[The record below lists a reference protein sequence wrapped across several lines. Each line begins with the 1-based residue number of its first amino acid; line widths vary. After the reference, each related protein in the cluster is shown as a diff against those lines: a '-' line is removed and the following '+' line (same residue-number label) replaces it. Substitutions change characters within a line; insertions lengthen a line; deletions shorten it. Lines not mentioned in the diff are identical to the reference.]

1 MKIHLVRTL
10 ETREYYVLMEIYRA
24 SRKRDLI
31 AYAKLAREQNNVLT
45 PALLNNKLLNRSE
58 NVAIAVLDSLV
69 RYGLFAWDEKKRE
82 ARLTR
87 EGEYAAENDVA
98 YLYEHDV
105 YRVVCSPDPLLPQ
118 PMIMCERAP
127 WKRSEIRKVHEKEE
141 SSPAATPPEILSCK
155 GKELEFFRPSRTES
169 ESVERDQVRIDR
181 VSETCWPVSSR
192 AGYMLAGTIGDDGR
206 FRGEVRGERS
216 ITSWKNDAVTL
227 DSTLR
232 AIASQVREV
241 VLPDGKDPC
250 IEVVFS
256 DVEKDIDRREFR
268 GDRRL
273 GDLVLGGA
281 FGARPLA
288 VTLSDV
294 PMMPKNSQE
303 ADRWYLWLLE
313 DGLSGYLSSEAFEC
327 YAEDVRMHFQTFG
340 ADRSPQIKIGARE
353 LAGCIEERNREAGR
367 EPRTERYWYLTAP
380 CDLRY
385 GGGQS

>member
-1 MKIHLVRTL
+1 MKIHLLRTL

-45 PALLNNKLLNRSE
+45 PALLNKKLLNRSE

-87 EGEYAAENDVA
+87 EGEYAAANDVA

-118 PMIMCERAP
+118 PVIVCERAP

-141 SSPAATPPEILSCK
+141 SSPATTPPEILSCK
-155 GKELEFFRPSRTES
+155 GKELEFFRPSRTEN
-169 ESVERDQVRIDR
+169 ESIERDQIRIDR
-181 VSETCWPVSSR
+181 VFETCWPISSR
-192 AGYMLAGTIGDDGR
+192 AEYILAGTIGDDGW
-206 FRGEVRGERS
+206 FRGEVRGERP
-216 ITSWKNDAVTL
+216 IASWKNDAVTL

-241 VLPDGKDPC
+241 VLLDGKDPC

-256 DVEKDIDRREFR
+256 DVEKDINRREFK

-281 FGARPLA
+281 FGPWPLA
-288 VTLSDV
+288 VTLYDV

-313 DGLSGYLSSEAFEC
+313 DGLSGYLSSEAFEG
-327 YAEDVRMHFQTFG
+327 YAEGVRMQFQTFG
-340 ADRSPQIKIGARE
+340 ADRLPQIKIGAHE
-353 LAGCIEERNREAGR
+353 LAGRIEERNREAGR
-367 EPRTERYWYLTAP
+367 ESRPERYWYLPAP

-385 GGGQS
+385 GGSQS